1 MAITGQGSTRKRR
14 AEAPERMDIRTIARF
29 ANVSI
34 ATVSRTINRVPT
46 VNPKIAKRVWE
57 VIEELGYFPNTQ
69 ARALVSGRS
78 WILGLIVS
86 EITNPFFPELIQGF
100 EDIAVEHGYEILVSS
115 TNHDPKRMSHC
126 IRRMLERKVDGV
138 AVMTFGIEAPLLEQ
152 LAQRKVPL
160 VFVDVGPDGA
170 GINVLKVDYRHGIR
184 QGVQHLAALGH
195 RKIAFLRGPIGL
207 HSAQSRL
214 DAFSESMRECG
225 ITPDP
230 AWILQGEHTLEGGMS
245 AMKQLLATKNM
256 PTAVMCSND
265 MTAIGVLHTMYRA
278 GLRVPDDLSV
288 IGFDNIHMAE
298 VTIPPLTTVQMSRF
312 DLARA
317 AVTALRACAE
327 GTEKSTQKNEYNIQ
341 TDLVV
346 RESTGFPR
354 GTMKELR
361 KKSRTKK

>member
-1 MAITGQGSTRKRR
+1 MAETGQGTKKSKNP
-14 AEAPERMDIRTIARF
+14 APERMDIRTIARM

-34 ATVSRTINRVPT
+34 ATVSRTINHVPT

-57 VIEELGYFPNTQ
+57 VIQELDYFPNTQ

-78 WILGLIVS
+78 RILGLIVS

-138 AVMTFGIEAPLLEQ
+138 AVMTFGIEAPLLDQ
-152 LAQRKVPL
+152 LAQRNVPL
-160 VFVDVGPDGA
+160 AFIDVGPDGPS
-170 GINVLKVDYRHGIR
+170 INVLKVDYRHGIR

-195 RKIAFLRGPIGL
+195 RKIAFVTGPAVL

-214 DAFSESMRECG
+214 AAFSESLRECG

-230 AWILQGEHTLEGGMS
+230 AWIVQGDHTLEGGMA
-245 AMKQLLATKNM
+245 AMKQLLALKDM

-288 IGFDNIHMAE
+288 IGFDDIHIAE

-312 DLARA
+312 ELARA
-317 AVTALRACAE
+317 AVTALRAGAE
-327 GTEKSTQKNEYNIQ
+327 GTENSDVKHEYNIQ
-341 TDLVV
+341 TELVV
-346 RESTGFPR
+346 RESTGYPR
-354 GTMKELR
+354 GTMKDLH
-361 KKSRTKK
+361 K